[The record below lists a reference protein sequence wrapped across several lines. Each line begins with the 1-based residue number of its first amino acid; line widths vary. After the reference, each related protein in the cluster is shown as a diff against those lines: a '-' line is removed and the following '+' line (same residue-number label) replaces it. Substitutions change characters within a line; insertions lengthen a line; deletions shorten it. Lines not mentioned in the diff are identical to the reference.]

1 MPSPD
6 EPVDN
11 TTISFEMSSVAP
23 ADAPTDHTDQRGPL
37 QQKHETISVGTDHT
51 DQRGPLQQKHETISV
66 GTQRPEAR
74 SCSGPQNYLM
84 LGVSWCVQ
92 MLSLHLIVSAL
103 VLGSLV
109 ALVALFSQQL
119 TNPCADSISF
129 QFATTFDWIT
139 VLPGVSVVYWCY
151 PSWVALQLILH
162 LAYYKCDSELEA
174 DNVEEY
180 PCFYLCSL
188 APFALSS
195 LVTAG
200 GFIFVGIFVTLF
212 GSAYAVVAY
221 SGTYLYDVPGGLV
234 LPLRPNETENIHTAY
249 SQTLVTNTSA
259 HQTFESLS
267 RMNGI
272 NGTFEDYYLRLD
284 GLGAVAAPSQTSQLG
299 YAIEGTVNTFKSVP
313 VVPLIFCGDLM
324 NVGISCCVQ
333 MRVLLLPWLLN
344 GIVVLPVLVILMD
357 QATQADPNC
366 FFKFWYMLFVVGLC
380 VSLVC
385 SVILIPYLM
394 LKGQSLW

>member
-11 TTISFEMSSVAP
+11 TTISFEMSSAAP
-23 ADAPTDHTDQRGPL
+23 AVAR
-37 QQKHETISVGTDHT
+37 TDHT

-109 ALVALFSQQL
+109 ALVAWLPQL

-129 QFATTFDWIT
+129 QFATTFGWIT
-139 VLPGVSVVYWCY
+139 VLPGVSLIYWCY

-180 PCFYLCSL
+180 PCFYFCSL
-188 APFALSS
+188 APFVLSS

-324 NVGISCCVQ
+324 NVGVSCCVQ

-357 QATQADPNC
+357 QATQANPNC

>member
-6 EPVDN
+6 EPPVDN
-11 TTISFEMSSVAP
+11 TTISFEMSSAAP
-23 ADAPTDHTDQRGPL
+23 AVAR
-37 QQKHETISVGTDHT
+37 TDHT

-109 ALVALFSQQL
+109 ALVAWLPQL

-129 QFATTFDWIT
+129 QFATTFGWIT
-139 VLPGVSVVYWCY
+139 VLPGVSLIYWCY

-180 PCFYLCSL
+180 PCFYFCSL

-324 NVGISCCVQ
+324 NVGVSCCVQ

-357 QATQADPNC
+357 QATQANPNC

>member
-11 TTISFEMSSVAP
+11 TTISFEMSSAAP
-23 ADAPTDHTDQRGPL
+23 AVAR
-37 QQKHETISVGTDHT
+37 TDHT

-109 ALVALFSQQL
+109 ALVALLPQL

-129 QFATTFDWIT
+129 QFATTFGWIA
-139 VLPGVSVVYWCY
+139 VLPGVSLIYWCY

-180 PCFYLCSL
+180 PCFYFCSL
-188 APFALSS
+188 APFVLSS

-324 NVGISCCVQ
+324 NVGVSCCVQ

-357 QATQADPNC
+357 QATQANPNC